1 MAHLVG
7 KSMNRISLSYS
18 WIYDLNNVIWIHF
31 LSISGSVLHRAVSI
45 LQLHMVQQCSCIIS

>member
-1 MAHLVG
+1 
-7 KSMNRISLSYS
+7 MNRISLSYS